1 MNFLDT
7 IDEETILIIPNNIK
21 SKILRYI
28 DSLDKLINVKIFDFN
43 EIKRHIFFD
52 YDGEALLYL
61 IDKYNLD
68 LLIEKY
74 KEKEL
79 MKNEKKKRTSF
90 I

>member
-1 MNFLDT
+1 MRVKFTVTVENETANNLRKLSALT
-7 IDEETILIIPNNIK
+7 RINISRLMDEAVE
-21 SKILRYI
+21 
-28 DSLDKLINVKIFDFN
+28 D
-43 EIKRHIFFD
+43 
-52 YDGEALLYL
+52 L

-79 MKNEKKKRTSF
+79 IKNEKKKRTSF

>member
-1 MNFLDT
+1 MPSRARNGWKIHIYQVFTVRVKVRDLRKLSALT
-7 IDEETILIIPNNIK
+7 RINISRLMDEAVE
-21 SKILRYI
+21 
-28 DSLDKLINVKIFDFN
+28 D
-43 EIKRHIFFD
+43 
-52 YDGEALLYL
+52 L

>member
-1 MNFLDT
+1 MRVKFTVTVENETANNLRKLSALT
-7 IDEETILIIPNNIK
+7 RINISRLMDEAVE
-21 SKILRYI
+21 
-28 DSLDKLINVKIFDFN
+28 D
-43 EIKRHIFFD
+43 
-52 YDGEALLYL
+52 L
-61 IDKYNLD
+61 IDNYNLD

>member
-1 MNFLDT
+1 MRVKFTVTVENETANNLRKLST
-7 IDEETILIIPNNIK
+7 LTRINISRLMDEAVE
-21 SKILRYI
+21 
-28 DSLDKLINVKIFDFN
+28 D
-43 EIKRHIFFD
+43 
-52 YDGEALLYL
+52 L

-79 MKNEKKKRTSF
+79 LKNEKKKRTSC

>member
-1 MNFLDT
+1 MRVKFTVTVENETANNLSKLSALT
-7 IDEETILIIPNNIK
+7 RINISRLMDEAVE
-21 SKILRYI
+21 
-28 DSLDKLINVKIFDFN
+28 D
-43 EIKRHIFFD
+43 
-52 YDGEALLYL
+52 L

>member
-1 MNFLDT
+1 MRVKFTVTVENETANNLRKLSALT
-7 IDEETILIIPNNIK
+7 RINISRLMDEAVE
-21 SKILRYI
+21 
-28 DSLDKLINVKIFDFN
+28 D
-43 EIKRHIFFD
+43 
-52 YDGEALLYL
+52 L

-90 I
+90 IEACSFLA

>member
-1 MNFLDT
+1 MRVKFTVTVENETANNLRKLSALT
-7 IDEETILIIPNNIK
+7 RINISRLMDEAVE
-21 SKILRYI
+21 
-28 DSLDKLINVKIFDFN
+28 D
-43 EIKRHIFFD
+43 
-52 YDGEALLYL
+52 L

-90 I
+90 V

>member
-1 MNFLDT
+1 MRVKFTVKVENETANNLRKLSALT
-7 IDEETILIIPNNIK
+7 RINISRLMDEAVE
-21 SKILRYI
+21 
-28 DSLDKLINVKIFDFN
+28 D
-43 EIKRHIFFD
+43 
-52 YDGEALLYL
+52 L

>member
-1 MNFLDT
+1 MRVKFTVTVENETANNLRKLSALT
-7 IDEETILIIPNNIK
+7 RINISRLMDEAVE
-21 SKILRYI
+21 
-28 DSLDKLINVKIFDFN
+28 D
-43 EIKRHIFFD
+43 
-52 YDGEALLYL
+52 L

-79 MKNEKKKRTSF
+79 MKNEKKKRTSL

>member
-1 MNFLDT
+1 MRVKFTVTVEN
-7 IDEETILIIPNNIK
+7 ETANN
-21 SKILRYI
+21 LR
-28 DSLDKLINVKIFDFN
+28 KLSALTRINISRLMDVAVED
-43 EIKRHIFFD
+43 
-52 YDGEALLYL
+52 L

-79 MKNEKKKRTSF
+79 IKNEKKKRTSF

>member
-1 MNFLDT
+1 MRVKFTVTVENETANNLRKLSALT
-7 IDEETILIIPNNIK
+7 RINISRLMDEAVE
-21 SKILRYI
+21 
-28 DSLDKLINVKIFDFN
+28 D
-43 EIKRHIFFD
+43 
-52 YDGEALLYL
+52 L

-68 LLIEKY
+68 LLIDKY

>member
-1 MNFLDT
+1 MRVKFKVTVENETANNLRKLSALT
-7 IDEETILIIPNNIK
+7 RINISRLMDEAVE
-21 SKILRYI
+21 
-28 DSLDKLINVKIFDFN
+28 D
-43 EIKRHIFFD
+43 
-52 YDGEALLYL
+52 L

>member
-1 MNFLDT
+1 MRVKFTVTVENETANNLRKLSALT
-7 IDEETILIIPNNIK
+7 RINISRIMDEAVE
-21 SKILRYI
+21 
-28 DSLDKLINVKIFDFN
+28 D
-43 EIKRHIFFD
+43 
-52 YDGEALLYL
+52 L

>member
-1 MNFLDT
+1 MRVKFTVTVENETANNLRKLSALT
-7 IDEETILIIPNNIK
+7 RINISRLMDEAVE
-21 SKILRYI
+21 
-28 DSLDKLINVKIFDFN
+28 D
-43 EIKRHIFFD
+43 
-52 YDGEALLYL
+52 L

-74 KEKEL
+74 KEKEF

>member
-1 MNFLDT
+1 MRVKFTVENETANNLRKLSALT
-7 IDEETILIIPNNIK
+7 RINISRLMDEAVE
-21 SKILRYI
+21 
-28 DSLDKLINVKIFDFN
+28 D
-43 EIKRHIFFD
+43 
-52 YDGEALLYL
+52 L

>member
-1 MNFLDT
+1 MRVKFT
-7 IDEETILIIPNNIK
+7 ITVENETANNLRKLSALTRINISRLMDEAVE
-21 SKILRYI
+21 
-28 DSLDKLINVKIFDFN
+28 D
-43 EIKRHIFFD
+43 
-52 YDGEALLYL
+52 L

>member
-1 MNFLDT
+1 MRVKFTVTVENETANNLRKLSALT
-7 IDEETILIIPNNIK
+7 RINISRLMDEAVE
-21 SKILRYI
+21 
-28 DSLDKLINVKIFDFN
+28 D
-43 EIKRHIFFD
+43 
-52 YDGEALLYL
+52 L
-61 IDKYNLD
+61 IDKYNFD

>member
-1 MNFLDT
+1 MRVKFTVTVENETANNLRKLSALT
-7 IDEETILIIPNNIK
+7 RINISRLMDEAVE
-21 SKILRYI
+21 
-28 DSLDKLINVKIFDFN
+28 D
-43 EIKRHIFFD
+43 
-52 YDGEALLYL
+52 L

-74 KEKEL
+74 KENEL

>member
-1 MNFLDT
+1 MRVKFTVTVENETANNLRKLSALT
-7 IDEETILIIPNNIK
+7 RINISRLMDEAVE
-21 SKILRYI
+21 
-28 DSLDKLINVKIFDFN
+28 D
-43 EIKRHIFFD
+43 
-52 YDGEALLYL
+52 L